1 MFERYTE
8 RARRVLFFARYEASQ
23 LGSIS
28 IETEHLLLGLIRE
41 GKGLTSRIFARSH
54 LSLESIRKEIEGR
67 TVFREKVS
75 TSVEIPFSAETKR
88 VLQFAAEEADRL
100 LHNYI
105 GTEHLLLGILR
116 EERSVAATILM
127 EKGMRLNTVRE
138 DIVALLNE
146 KTTLTRVKET
156 PLLAEFSRDLTEAAM
171 KNQLDPLVGR
181 HIEIERVQQVLCR
194 RTKNNAVLIGEPG
207 VGKTAIVEGLA
218 QKIVYGDVPHFLAD
232 KRLLAL
238 DISLIVAGTK
248 YRGQFEERLKAIMK
262 ELTENPNIIVFID
275 ELHTLVGAGS
285 AEGSLD
291 AANILKPALS
301 RGEIRCIGATTPS
314 EYRKYIEKDR
324 SLERRFQ
331 AIKVDPPNE
340 RETIE
345 VLMGVKDRYE
355 TFHHV
360 EYTTEAIE
368 AAVYQSSRYITDR
381 FLPDKAIDL
390 VDEAGA
396 RAKLREAGYSEEFG
410 EINRS
415 IRVAVEQMETAVS
428 EKNFEK
434 AQFYREQEVQAR
446 ENLQFVREKF
456 DVKSSTR
463 RVVVGKGEIDEVVS
477 KWTGVPLTSINQD
490 EGDKLLHMEDA
501 LHNRVISQDAA
512 ISALSRAI
520 RRSRAGLKSP
530 NRPVGSFIFLGPTG
544 VGKTELARAIANFLF
559 GSDHALIRFDMSE
572 YMEKHSVSKLI
583 GSPPGYVGHEEGGQ
597 LTEKVKR
604 NPYSVVLLDEVEKAH
619 PDLFNILL
627 QVFEDGHLTDG
638 LGNRVNF
645 KNTIII
651 MTSNIGA
658 RFIQKK
664 ASLGFQSADSGVISP
679 QRQRHGA
686 RRGEED
692 VQPGVHQP
700 HRRDH
705 RLRGALGR
713 RPPDHHQA
721 AREAGERQPGRPPA
735 PPRARAGSHRLDHR
749 ADVQGSLVRRPS
761 AAPRDPALY
770 RGSAVRGA
778 HPRAPQGGRHPGV
791 PRCGEPGVPSGRRD
805 RERPPAGLTRL
816 RMGGPCHGYGAASA
830 RPLGSL
836 ARLRSSKLMAWPLP
850 GPSVRA
856 AAGRSQPPI
865 MRVFALLLVALA
877 AAGEVRAQTPP
888 AGTPVRPGPVRRRRA
903 IFPRRSAARPSRR
916 PAGCPRPAPARSST
930 RSCSASR
937 SRAEAP

>member
-54 LSLESIRKEIEGR
+54 LSLENIRKEIEGR

-116 EERSVAATILM
+116 EERSVAASILM
-127 EKGMRLNTVRE
+127 EKGMRLNAVRE
-138 DIVALLNE
+138 DIVQLLNE

-156 PLLAEFSRDLTEAAM
+156 PLLAEFSRDLTESAM

-181 HIEIERVQQVLCR
+181 EHELERVQQVLCR

-232 KRLLAL
+232 KRILAL

-262 ELTENPNIIVFID
+262 ELTDNPNIIVFID

-301 RGEIRCIGATTPS
+301 RGEIRCIGATTPA

-331 AIKVDPPNE
+331 AVKVDPPSE
-340 RETIE
+340 KETIE

-355 TFHHV
+355 QFHHV
-360 EYTTEAIE
+360 EYTN
-368 AAVYQSSRYITDR
+368 
-381 FLPDKAIDL
+381 KAIDL

-396 RAKLREAGYSEEFG
+396 RAKLREAGYNSEEFG
-410 EINRS
+410 EINHK
-415 IRVAVEQMETAVS
+415 IRVAVEQMENAVS

-456 DVKSSTR
+456 DVKTNTR
-463 RVVVGKGEIDEVVS
+463 KVTVGKADIDEVVS

-490 EGDKLLHMEDA
+490 EGDKLLHMEEA
-501 LHNRVISQDAA
+501 LHNRVISQEKA

-520 RRSRAGLKSP
+520 RRSRAGLKNP
-530 NRPVGSFIFLGPTG
+530 NRPVGSFVFLGPTG
-544 VGKTELARAIANFLF
+544 VGKTELARALANFLF

-583 GSPPGYVGHEEGGQ
+583 GSPPGYVGHEEGG
-597 LTEKVKR
+597 
-604 NPYSVVLLDEVEKAH
+604 
-619 PDLFNILL
+619 
-627 QVFEDGHLTDG
+627 
-638 LGNRVNF
+638 
-645 KNTIII
+645 
-651 MTSNIGA
+651 
-658 RFIQKK
+658 
-664 ASLGFQSADSGVISP
+664 
-679 QRQRHGA
+679 
-686 RRGEED
+686 
-692 VQPGVHQP
+692 
-700 HRRDH
+700 
-705 RLRGALGR
+705 
-713 RPPDHHQA
+713 
-721 AREAGERQPGRPPA
+721 
-735 PPRARAGSHRLDHR
+735 
-749 ADVQGSLVRRPS
+749 
-761 AAPRDPALY
+761 
-770 RGSAVRGA
+770 
-778 HPRAPQGGRHPGV
+778 
-791 PRCGEPGVPSGRRD
+791 
-805 RERPPAGLTRL
+805 
-816 RMGGPCHGYGAASA
+816 
-830 RPLGSL
+830 
-836 ARLRSSKLMAWPLP
+836 
-850 GPSVRA
+850 
-856 AAGRSQPPI
+856 
-865 MRVFALLLVALA
+865 
-877 AAGEVRAQTPP
+877 
-888 AGTPVRPGPVRRRRA
+888 
-903 IFPRRSAARPSRR
+903 
-916 PAGCPRPAPARSST
+916 
-930 RSCSASR
+930 
-937 SRAEAP
+937 

>member
-23 LGSIS
+23 LGSVS

-54 LSLESIRKEIEGR
+54 LSLETIRKEIEGR

-88 VLQFAAEEADRL
+88 VLQYAAEEADRL

-127 EKGMRLNTVRE
+127 EKGMRLNSVRE
-138 DIVALLNE
+138 DIVQLLNE

-156 PLLAEFSRDLTEAAM
+156 PLLAEFSRDLTDAAM
-171 KNQLDPLVGR
+171 KSQLDPLVGR
-181 HIEIERVQQVLCR
+181 HEELERVQQVLCR

-218 QKIVYGDVPHFLAD
+218 QKIVCGDVPHFLAD
-232 KRLLAL
+232 KRILAL

-262 ELTENPNIIVFID
+262 ELIENPNIIVFID

-301 RGEIRCIGATTPS
+301 RGEIRCIGATTPA

-331 AIKVDPPNE
+331 AIKVDPPSE
-340 RETIE
+340 KETIQ

-355 TFHHV
+355 QFHHV
-360 EYTTEAIE
+360 EYTSEAIE

-396 RAKLREAGYSEEFG
+396 RAKLREAAYSEEFG
-410 EINRS
+410 EINKS
-415 IRVAVEQMETAVS
+415 IRVAVEQMETAVTA
-428 EKNFEK
+428 KDYQK
-434 AQFYREQEVQAR
+434 AEFFREQEAVAR
-446 ENLQFVREKF
+446 ESLQFVREKF
-456 DVKSSTR
+456 DVKTSSR
-463 RVVVGKGEIDEVVS
+463 RVIVSKGDIDEVVA
-477 KWTGVPLTSINQD
+477 KWTGVPIASLNQD
-490 EGDKLLHMEDA
+490 ESAKLLHMEDE
-501 LHNRVISQDAA
+501 LHKRVISQEQA

-520 RRSRAGLKSP
+520 RRSRAGLKAP
-530 NRPVGSFIFLGPTG
+530 TRPVGSFVFLGPTG
-544 VGKTELARAIANFLF
+544 VGKTELARGLANFLF
-559 GSDHALIRFDMSE
+559 GSDGALIRFDMSE

-604 NPYSVVLLDEVEKAH
+604 KPYSVVLLDEIEKAH

-645 KNTIII
+645 KNTIMI

-664 ASLGFQSADSGVISP
+664 ASMGFQSND
-679 QRQRHGA
+679 
-686 RRGEED
+686 
-692 VQPGVHQP
+692 
-700 HRRDH
+700 
-705 RLRGALGR
+705 
-713 RPPDHHQA
+713 
-721 AREAGERQPGRPPA
+721 
-735 PPRARAGSHRLDHR
+735 
-749 ADVQGSLVRRPS
+749 
-761 AAPRDPALY
+761 
-770 RGSAVRGA
+770 
-778 HPRAPQGGRHPGV
+778 
-791 PRCGEPGVPSGRRD
+791 
-805 RERPPAGLTRL
+805 PAGLNKSVADMVLGEVKRTFNPEFINRIDEIIVFDPLSDDDLRKITHLLVEQLNQNLLDRRL
-816 RMGGPCHGYGAASA
+816 EVTLAPEVVDWIIDVTCKDRSYGA
-830 RPLGSL
+830 RPL
-836 ARLRSSKLMAWPLP
+836 
-850 GPSVRA
+850 
-856 AAGRSQPPI
+856 
-865 MRVFALLLVALA
+865 
-877 AAGEVRAQTPP
+877 
-888 AGTPVRPGPVRRRRA
+888 RRA
-903 IFPRRSAARPSRR
+903 IQRYVEDPLSEELIRGQLRQGTVEVYLETGQLAWRH
-916 PAGCPRPAPARSST
+916 AGQTGPGRLLAT
-930 RSCSASR
+930 GV
-937 SRAEAP
+937 